1 MISGKKSEVY
11 LRKYLFVEDD
21 LEIIACDQNPQRYPL
36 IVEEVFYR
44 FKHEILVL
52 SINDSKK
59 LCALYYLLTNM
70 EKIGKITASNFQIQK
85 LKILV
90 PETKWQLL
98 DNSLVFEKDIY
109 STVKVYQQ
117 KM

>member
-1 MISGKKSEVY
+1 
-11 LRKYLFVEDD
+11 
-21 LEIIACDQNPQRYPL
+21 
-36 IVEEVFYR
+36 
-44 FKHEILVL
+44 
-52 SINDSKK
+52 
-59 LCALYYLLTNM
+59 M

-109 STVKVYQQ
+109 STVKVYQ
-117 KM
+117 